1 MRLFD
6 TDRWQRLGRK
16 IEQNTMMTDGSDN
29 RAGRENLDCEKH
41 GSQVMLEAPRL
52 LFSETEQQQN
62 HEHPEEATQGGL
74 TQQHLTPNQPIINS
88 LAKRKKSLERK
99 IWKKAFFTE
108 PERVPIWFVVSEHTD
123 RVHLCVCVHDMR
135 LLPNETRLNCSVKQV
150 DVFVAWEKLTWF
162 LEKYMRNH
170 EGEDEFGDA
179 TSKTMSPA
187 LREKTKEVLRNF
199 VLPDAL
205 IDDA

>member
-1 MRLFD
+1 MAVFGITLAVGIDLSSASTVCFVELPQKPADLLQAEDRAWRRERNGQSSKTCVNIYYCIAKAEGCAFD

-29 RAGRENLDCEKH
+29 RDGRENLDCEKH

-99 IWKKAFFTE
+99 IWKRHF
-108 PERVPIWFVVSEHTD
+108 
-123 RVHLCVCVHDMR
+123 
-135 LLPNETRLNCSVKQV
+135 LLN
-150 DVFVAWEKLTWF
+150 
-162 LEKYMRNH
+162 RNACL
-170 EGEDEFGDA
+170 FGSSYLSTLIA
-179 TSKTMSPA
+179 CIYTTCA
-187 LREKTKEVLRNF
+187 CFRTK
-199 VLPDAL
+199 PD
-205 IDDA
+205 